1 MRKWLFK
8 FLTGHD
14 LANLIEILI
23 DTTVLMKKFQKEN
36 EELKLTLRENRELL
50 NKMRKVMESDGKIL
64 D

>member
-14 LANLIEILI
+14 FAELMGVLM
-23 DTTVLMKKFQKEN
+23 DTIALMKKFQKEN